1 MGQEIQ
7 CKVRV
12 GRTVAAGKALLESTE
27 LIFRSPDLRLKI
39 PFRQMTSIEAQD
51 GWLRVASPDGP
62 AAFHLGTHAAK
73 WADKI
78 KNPKSLIDKLG
89 IKSGMRTSVLGIH
102 DGNFLRDLK
111 SRTSDVTQGK
121 PAKDSDLIFFG
132 AESID
137 ALEKP
142 RALSRSLKP
151 NGAVWVVYPKGQK
164 HITESSVFAAGKRAG
179 LVDVKVASF
188 SATHTALK
196 FVIPVKNR

>member
-12 GRTVAAGKALLESTE
+12 GKTVAAGKALLESTE

-39 PFRQMTSIEAQD
+39 PFRQMTSIQADD
-51 GWLRVASPDGP
+51 GWLRVDSPDGP
-62 AAFHLGTHAAK
+62 AAFHLGTQAAK

-89 IKSGMRTSVLGIH
+89 VKSGMRANVLGIP
-102 DGNFLRDLK
+102 DDNFLRDLK
-111 SRTSDVTQGK
+111 SRTSAITEGK

-132 AESID
+132 AESND
-137 ALEKP
+137 ALEKLP
-142 RALSRSLKP
+142 RLSRSVKP
-151 NGAVWVVYPKGQK
+151 NGAIWVVYPKGQK
-164 HITESSVFAAGKRAG
+164 HITESSVFAAGHRAG

-188 SATHTALK
+188 SSTHTALK
-196 FVIPVKNR
+196 FVIPVEKR